1 MHQERVE
8 QGGGI
13 EPDDV
18 IVSTAPST
26 SGVDGGAVV
35 VNSSGTVVSMAPA
48 AAAVAKKSNGQAIVV
63 TAGPPSVGPGGA
75 DLSTSTT
82 TRWSEEDD
90 PHPEHHQPSTAQALL
105 SGITEPVPVST
116 GQLIVPTTSTI
127 AARENDLISTTA
139 AAVAAPPPGAFTSSA
154 GGGIVTSAG
163 PIDLK
168 DIGAHHA
175 DVSAFMPDV
184 PDVGGH
190 MPALLEQQLVGSSQP
205 VALVGSS
212 KATGSAAPTNDEGE
226 EARLT
231 VVEAADDSSQDPS
244 AGVPLL
250 TNSTQK
256 P

>member
-35 VNSSGTVVSMAPA
+35 VNSSGAVVSMAPA
-48 AAAVAKKSNGQAIVV
+48 PTVARKSNGQAIVV
-63 TAGPPSVGPGGA
+63 TAGPPSVGGVVSQ

-90 PHPEHHQPSTAQALL
+90 HPEHHQPSTAQALL

-116 GQLIVPTTSTI
+116 GQLIVPTTSTN

-139 AAVAAPPPGAFTSSA
+139 AAAAAPPPGAFTSSA

-231 VVEAADDSSQDPS
+231 VVEAADDSSQDPA
-244 AGVPLL
+244 AGLPLL